1 MEKKIIFLPH
11 SWYIHSD
18 TLCET
23 AILKKLNLSHTW
35 YIPYIGICY
44 IRVTLLLSMIE
55 NCDVHEEEGEEE
67 ARHKIYN
74 GTLWKVQNEI
84 TTLSPHHELK
94 NFKKNVKR

>member
-1 MEKKIIFLPH
+1 MVYNVTQCFCKQQYTRN
-11 SWYIHSD
+11 STW
-18 TLCET
+18 
-23 AILKKLNLSHTW
+23 HTS

-55 NCDVHEEEGEEE
+55 NCDVQEEGEEE